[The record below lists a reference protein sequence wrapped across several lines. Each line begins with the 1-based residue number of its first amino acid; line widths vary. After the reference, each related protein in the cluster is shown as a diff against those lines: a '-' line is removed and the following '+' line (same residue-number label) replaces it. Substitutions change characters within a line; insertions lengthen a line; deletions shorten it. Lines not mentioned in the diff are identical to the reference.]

1 MRQTWEVSDRAVSL
15 IRGPAASAKA
25 SPVPAEMQHSP
36 QHGGSA
42 RPAAESASGQK
53 QEGSAGSRRFTPAQQ
68 AVATALMVVMKR
80 ALTDGRE
87 AALAA
92 MLILGSNNPFTRR
105 FLMMLSNSSPPPT
118 MKEIEQRAT
127 DQLLEHLTELAT
139 QCARVQC
146 QPLEVFTRS
155 MQCAARVTH
164 RDLFEELGERGPLDW
179 ELWKMPRSMPYYSPD
194 ALERLQRDGMPR
206 VLAHLWLTFTEALNV
221 YNLDPKTAV
230 LAAPDLNHML
240 PGRLQHSVDHLNL
253 GFQLKACLSLDIE
266 ITAHGLSYHWDW
278 LSTVLAQDS
287 CIPHSVWHSCTVMCI
302 CGTILMIPWYAQ
314 PRAYARRCSSLSAA
328 LLLCSAEII
337 YRIRLICRPRQH
349 ASRGG
354 YHWDSPVAKAS
365 DRLDNCPEDLPHPG

>member
-1 MRQTWEVSDRAVSL
+1 
-15 IRGPAASAKA
+15 
-25 SPVPAEMQHSP
+25 MQHSP

-92 MLILGSNNPFTRR
+92 MLILGSNNLFTRR

-240 PGRLQHSVDHLNL
+240 PGLVNMLQEGAIIGIHRLPKLVTALTTALKTYHIRAEKCGQSFQHMVLLEAGVQGWSLETPYISKLLRAILAAEPAKSSFGTTPSHDAPQASPSGAAEV
-253 GFQLKACLSLDIE
+253 LS
-266 ITAHGLSYHWDW
+266 
-278 LSTVLAQDS
+278 
-287 CIPHSVWHSCTVMCI
+287 
-302 CGTILMIPWYAQ
+302 
-314 PRAYARRCSSLSAA
+314 
-328 LLLCSAEII
+328 
-337 YRIRLICRPRQH
+337 
-349 ASRGG
+349 
-354 YHWDSPVAKAS
+354 
-365 DRLDNCPEDLPHPG
+365 